1 MPIMSKMRDNMP
13 AILIGLAILFV
24 ATIVFDWGMDIT
36 GRRSRGLNGNIVGKV
51 NGEEITYQK
60 FEQLLQRAV
69 DDYKARTK
77 QDPDD
82 QVMSQLRDQVWDA
95 LVNQILVDQEARKL
109 GIIVTDQ
116 EILDWVTNR
125 PETLPDII
133 KKNFEDST
141 GHLNRQILQAAL
153 ASNNPEVVQFWRNVQ
168 EYLKEQRLQDK
179 LTGRLYS
186 AVRIPPSELKMKFEQ
201 ESIKANANYVLF
213 DPNVLY
219 TDSSANVTDSDVR
232 EYYSRH
238 QNEFRTQPTRQLRY
252 VVLPEVPSHADSVDV
267 LNQINQAASLAK
279 GGTDFLELVKEY
291 SETPFSDTFVGRGQ
305 INPSIA
311 DKIND
316 AKVGDVIGPFL
327 AQDGYHLVK
336 IIAEQKG
343 KTEFVHAAHILI
355 RIIPGPDSTL
365 AYRQAA
371 TVLKEARNGA
381 NFAQLAR
388 QYSQDPGSAQNGGDL
403 GWFSRGMMVKP
414 FEDAAFKAR
423 AGQIVG
429 PIRTQYGL
437 HIIKVLGKDSRELK
451 IADIKMSVKITQQ
464 TKDDLKQ
471 RGEDFIYLAKQ
482 DGFDRAAQTMNLQ
495 PRETP
500 PFTRGNLI
508 PGIGTN
514 TNLINWAFKGSLG
527 DISDVINTSQGYAVF
542 MLTRVTDA
550 GVRPLD
556 QVSAQ
561 IKAKLIRER
570 KMQMAQNYANS
581 LLKKLGPKD
590 SLKML
595 TQIDSRLVFANTG
608 EFNPLIFVPGIGRD
622 FNFMAQV
629 YKLRP
634 GQISKPFNGLRGVYI
649 VQVLYKTPFDSTM
662 FAVQRL
668 TLMQQMMQE
677 QKSRIVNDWIQHL
690 KETASIEDNRSKFFR

>member
-36 GRRSRGLNGNIVGKV
+36 GRRSRGMTGNIVGKV
-51 NGEEITYQK
+51 NGEEITYQR

-69 DDYKARTK
+69 EDYKNRTK

-125 PETLPDII
+125 PETLPDVI
-133 KKNFEDST
+133 KRNFEDST
-141 GHLNRQILQAAL
+141 GHLNKQILMAAL

-168 EYLKEQRLQDK
+168 DYLKEQRLQDK

-186 AVRIPPSELKMKFEQ
+186 ALRIPPGELKMKFEQ
-201 ESIKANANYVLF
+201 ESIKANADYVLF

-219 TDSSANVTDSDVR
+219 TDSAANVTDADVR
-232 EYYSRH
+232 EYYSKH
-238 QNEFRTQPTRQLRY
+238 ENEFRTQPTRQLRY
-252 VVLPEVPSHADSVDV
+252 VVLPEVPSHADSADV
-267 LNQINQAASLAK
+267 LSQINQAASLAK
-279 GGTDFLELVKEY
+279 SGTDFLELVKEY
-291 SETPFSDTFVGRGQ
+291 SETPFNDAFLGRGQ

-311 DKIND
+311 DKINNS
-316 AKVGDVIGPFL
+316 KVGDVVGPFL
-327 AQDGYHLVK
+327 APDGYHLIK
-336 IIAEQKG
+336 IIGEQKG

-355 RIIPGPDSTL
+355 RVIPGPDSTL
-365 AYRQAA
+365 AYKQAA
-371 TVLKEARNGA
+371 TVLREAKGGA
-381 NFAQLAR
+381 NFADLAR
-388 QYSQDPGSAQNGGDL
+388 RYSQDPGSAQNGGDL
-403 GWFSRGMMVKP
+403 GWFSKGMMVKP
-414 FEDAAFKAR
+414 FEDAAFKANV
-423 AGQIVG
+423 GQIVG
-429 PIRTQYGL
+429 PVRTQYGL
-437 HIIKVLGKDSRELK
+437 HIIKVLGKDSHELK

-482 DGFDRAAQTMNLQ
+482 DGFDKAAQTMNLQ
-495 PRETP
+495 PRETA
-500 PFTRGNLI
+500 PFTKGNLI

-514 TNLINWAFKGSLG
+514 ANLIDWAFKGSLG
-527 DISDVINTSQGYAVF
+527 DISEVINIPQGYAIF
-542 MLTRVTDA
+542 MITRVTGA
-550 GVRPLD
+550 GVKPFD
-556 QVSAQ
+556 QVSGQ
-561 IKAKLIRER
+561 IKSKLIREK
-570 KMQMAQNYANS
+570 KMQMAQDYANS
-581 LLKKLGPKD
+581 LLRKLNPTD
-590 SLKML
+590 SLKAL
-595 TQIDSRLVFANTG
+595 TRLDSRLVFGNTG
-608 EFNPLIFVPGIGRD
+608 EFNPLVFVPGIGRD
-622 FNFMAQV
+622 FSFMAQV
-629 YKLRP
+629 YKLKP
-634 GQISKPFNGLRGVYI
+634 GQISKPFNGLRGVYV
-649 VQVLYKTPFDSTM
+649 VQVLYKSPFDSTS

-677 QKSRIVNDWIQHL
+677 QKSRIVSDWIQQL